1 MSVHLMKTD
10 FATSQAEAERR
21 AARIRLCATTPRDSR
36 EAGLIGEL
44 EAEERRIERCLVV
57 LVVLGLPPLLF
68 ALAMRIW

>member
-1 MSVHLMKTD
+1 MRTETHH
-10 FATSQAEAERR
+10 SQTEAERR

-44 EAEERRIERCLVV
+44 DAEERRIERWLVV

-68 ALAMRIW
+68 ALYLRIW